1 MFKLPRVLTVLAATM
16 LGLAVVGLAEAT
28 TSAPGAKVYFIN
40 LKNGDT
46 VTSPFLVQFGLS
58 GMGISPAGVEN
69 QPLTA
74 HHHLLVGTK
83 LTDEELKGAIP
94 VDAKH
99 LHFGKGQTETTL
111 TLAPGTYTLQLVLGD
126 WSHVPHDQPL
136 MSEII
141 TITVK

>member
-69 QPLTA
+69 QPLTG